1 MAKATSSRG
10 RSRTPQV
17 PLITRQSPRITTI
30 SNREHVE
37 LEHAPTH

>member
-1 MAKATSSRG
+1 MAKATCSRG
-10 RSRTPQV
+10 RSHTLQV
-17 PLITRQSPRITTI
+17 PSIARQSPRITPI

>member
-1 MAKATSSRG
+1 MAKAACSRG